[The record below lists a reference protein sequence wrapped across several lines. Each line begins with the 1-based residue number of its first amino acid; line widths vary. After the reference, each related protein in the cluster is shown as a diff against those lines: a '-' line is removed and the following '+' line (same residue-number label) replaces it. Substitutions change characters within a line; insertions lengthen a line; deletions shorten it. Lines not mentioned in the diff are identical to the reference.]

1 MADEV
6 TTPTMQDNVN
16 AQKGGKPDGTLPE
29 SQANDKE
36 VYDDKLTFT
45 PKEFDSEV
53 DKRIANALQTAKS
66 KWDEE
71 KQEEISN
78 AEKLAK
84 MSAAER
90 KEAEDKAKQETL
102 DKREKELNMREYR
115 YEAKHQLEESG
126 LPDSFVDMVL
136 SEDTET
142 TKNNIGAIKA
152 EFDKA
157 IEAAVNEK
165 LKGNNPKA
173 GGRTGA
179 LTKGEIL
186 EVADTVERQRLI
198 AENINLFK

>member
-1 MADEV
+1 M
-6 TTPTMQDNVN
+6 TPEEFEAAKQEAAEKEAERRV
-16 AQKGGKPDGTLPE
+16 AKVLSKK
-29 SQANDKE
+29 QAEWQEAKDKE
-36 VYDDKLTFT
+36 L
-45 PKEFDSEV
+45 EEARSE
-53 DKRIANALQTAKS
+53 AA
-66 KWDEE
+66 
-71 KQEEISN
+71 
-78 AEKLAK
+78 KLAK
-84 MSAAER
+84 MSADERIKAESEKR
-90 KEAEDKAKQETL
+90 QSDIE
-102 DKREKELNMREYR
+102 KREKELNMREYR

-136 SEDTET
+136 SEDAET

-186 EVADTVERQRLI
+186 KVADTVERQRLI

>member
-6 TTPTMQDNVN
+6 NTEETNTGTETTDN
-16 AQKGGKPDGTLPE
+16 QEQTE
-29 SQANDKE
+29 TQ
-36 VYDDKLTFT
+36 DDKLTFT

-53 DKRIANALQTAKS
+53 DKRIANALQTAKA

-71 KQEEISN
+71 KQTEISN

-84 MSAAER
+84 MSASDR
-90 KEAEDKAKQETL
+90 KAAEDKAKQEAL
-102 DKREKELNMREYR
+102 DNREKQLNMREYR
-115 YEAKHQLEESG
+115 YEAKHQLEENG

-136 SEDTET
+136 SEDAET

-165 LKGNNPKA
+165 LKGNDPKS

-179 LTKGEIL
+179 LTKSEIL
-186 EVADTVERQRLI
+186 KVADTVERQKLI

>member
-6 TTPTMQDNVN
+6 NTEETNTDTETTDNQEQT
-16 AQKGGKPDGTLPE
+16 ATQ
-29 SQANDKE
+29 
-36 VYDDKLTFT
+36 DDKLTFT

-90 KEAEDKAKQETL
+90 KEAEDNAKQETL

-115 YEAKHQLEESG
+115 YEAKHQLEENG

-136 SEDTET
+136 SEDAET

-186 EVADTVERQRLI
+186 KVADTVERQRLI

>member
-1 MADEV
+1 MTEPAVD
-6 TTPTMQDNVN
+6 PNVN
-16 AQKGGKPDGTLPE
+16 SGQAKEPGAEDKVTMTPE
-29 SQANDKE
+29 EFEAAKQEAAEKEAERRVAKVLSKKQAEWQEAKDKE
-36 VYDDKLTFT
+36 L
-45 PKEFDSEV
+45 EE
-53 DKRIANALQTAKS
+53 AKS
-66 KWDEE
+66 E
-71 KQEEISN
+71 
-78 AEKLAK
+78 AAKLAK
-84 MSAAER
+84 MSAEER
-90 KEAEDKAKQETL
+90 KAEEDKAKQETL

-136 SEDTET
+136 SEDAET

-157 IEAAVNEK
+157 IEAAVNER

-173 GGRTGA
+173 GGRPGA

-186 EVADTVERQRLI
+186 KVADTVERQRLI

>member
-6 TTPTMQDNVN
+6 NTEETNTGTETTDN
-16 AQKGGKPDGTLPE
+16 QEQTE
-29 SQANDKE
+29 TQ
-36 VYDDKLTFT
+36 DDKLTFT

-53 DKRIANALQTAKS
+53 DKRIANALQTAKA

-71 KQEEISN
+71 KQTEISN

-115 YEAKHQLEESG
+115 YEAKHQLEENG

-136 SEDTET
+136 SEDAET

-173 GGRTGA
+173 GGHTGT

-186 EVADTVERQRLI
+186 KVADTVERQRLI

>member
-6 TTPTMQDNVN
+6 NTEETNTGTETTDN
-16 AQKGGKPDGTLPE
+16 QEQTE
-29 SQANDKE
+29 TQ
-36 VYDDKLTFT
+36 DDKLTFT

-53 DKRIANALQTAKS
+53 DKRIANALQTAKA

-71 KQEEISN
+71 KQTEISN

-84 MSAAER
+84 MSASDR
-90 KEAEDKAKQETL
+90 KEAEDKAKQEAL
-102 DKREKELNMREYR
+102 DNREKELNMREYR
-115 YEAKHQLEESG
+115 YEAKHQLEENG

-136 SEDTET
+136 SEDAET

-173 GGRTGA
+173 GGRTGT
-179 LTKGEIL
+179 LTKSEIL
-186 EVADTVERQRLI
+186 KVADTVERQRLI

>member
-6 TTPTMQDNVN
+6 NTEEANTGTETTDN
-16 AQKGGKPDGTLPE
+16 QEQTE
-29 SQANDKE
+29 TQ
-36 VYDDKLTFT
+36 DDKLTFT

-53 DKRIANALQTAKS
+53 DKRIANALQTAKA

-71 KQEEISN
+71 KQTEISN

-115 YEAKHQLEESG
+115 YEAKHQLEENG

-136 SEDTET
+136 SEDAET

-173 GGRTGA
+173 GGRTGT
-179 LTKGEIL
+179 LTKSEIL
-186 EVADTVERQRLI
+186 KVADTVERQRLI

>member
-6 TTPTMQDNVN
+6 NTEETNTGTETTDN
-16 AQKGGKPDGTLPE
+16 QEQTE
-29 SQANDKE
+29 TQ
-36 VYDDKLTFT
+36 DDKLTFT

-53 DKRIANALQTAKS
+53 DKRIANALQTAKA

-71 KQEEISN
+71 KQTEISN

-84 MSAAER
+84 MSASDR
-90 KEAEDKAKQETL
+90 KEAEDKAKQEAL
-102 DKREKELNMREYR
+102 DNREKELNMREYR
-115 YEAKHQLEESG
+115 YEAKHQLEENG

-136 SEDTET
+136 SEDAET

-173 GGRTGA
+173 GGRTGT
-179 LTKGEIL
+179 LTKSKIL
-186 EVADTVERQRLI
+186 KVADTVERQRLI

>member
-6 TTPTMQDNVN
+6 NTEETNTGTETTGNQEQTETQ
-16 AQKGGKPDGTLPE
+16 
-29 SQANDKE
+29 
-36 VYDDKLTFT
+36 DDKLTFT

-53 DKRIANALQTAKS
+53 DKRIANALQTAKA

-71 KQEEISN
+71 KQTEISN

-115 YEAKHQLEESG
+115 YEAKHQLEENG

-136 SEDTET
+136 SEDAET

-157 IEAAVNEK
+157 IEAAVNER
-165 LKGNNPKA
+165 LKGKTPQSGGASGQFNKKISDMSLEEMTEAYRNN
-173 GGRTGA
+173 T
-179 LTKGEIL
+179 
-186 EVADTVERQRLI
+186 
-198 AENINLFK
+198 NLFG

>member
-6 TTPTMQDNVN
+6 NTEETDTGTETTDN
-16 AQKGGKPDGTLPE
+16 QEQTE
-29 SQANDKE
+29 TQ
-36 VYDDKLTFT
+36 DDKLTFT

-53 DKRIANALQTAKS
+53 DKRIANALQTAKA

-71 KQEEISN
+71 KQTEISN

-115 YEAKHQLEESG
+115 YEAKHQLEENG

-136 SEDTET
+136 SEDAET

-186 EVADTVERQRLI
+186 KVADTVERQRLI

>member
-6 TTPTMQDNVN
+6 NTEETNTGTETTDN
-16 AQKGGKPDGTLPE
+16 QEQTE
-29 SQANDKE
+29 TQ
-36 VYDDKLTFT
+36 DDKLTFT

-53 DKRIANALQTAKS
+53 DKRIANALQTAKA

-71 KQEEISN
+71 KQTEISN

-115 YEAKHQLEESG
+115 YEAKHQLEENG

-136 SEDTET
+136 SEDAET

-157 IEAAVNEK
+157 VEASVTEK
-165 LKGNNPKA
+165 LKGKTPNVGGGA
-173 GGRTGA
+173 GSM
-179 LTKGEIL
+179 TKSEIL
-186 EVADTVERQRLI
+186 KVQDTVERQRLI

>member
-1 MADEV
+1 MTEPAVD
-6 TTPTMQDNVN
+6 PNVN
-16 AQKGGKPDGTLPE
+16 PDPSKEPGTEDKVTMTPE
-29 SQANDKE
+29 EFEAAKQEAAEKEAERRVAKVLSKKQAEWQEAKDKE
-36 VYDDKLTFT
+36 L
-45 PKEFDSEV
+45 EE
-53 DKRIANALQTAKS
+53 AKS
-66 KWDEE
+66 E
-71 KQEEISN
+71 
-78 AEKLAK
+78 AAKLAK
-84 MSAAER
+84 MSAEERAKAE
-90 KEAEDKAKQETL
+90 ADKRQGEL
-102 DKREKELNMREYR
+102 EKREKAINLREYR
-115 YEAKHQLEESG
+115 YEAKHQLEENG

-136 SEDTET
+136 SEDAET

-186 EVADTVERQRLI
+186 KVADTVERQRLI

>member
-6 TTPTMQDNVN
+6 NTEETNTGTETTDN
-16 AQKGGKPDGTLPE
+16 QEQTE
-29 SQANDKE
+29 TQ
-36 VYDDKLTFT
+36 DDKLTFT

-53 DKRIANALQTAKS
+53 DKRIANALQTAKA

-71 KQEEISN
+71 KQTEISN

-115 YEAKHQLEESG
+115 YEAKHQLEENG

-136 SEDTET
+136 SEDAET

-157 IEAAVNEK
+157 VEAAVNEK

-179 LTKGEIL
+179 LTKSEIL
-186 EVADTVERQRLI
+186 KVADTVERQKLI

>member
-6 TTPTMQDNVN
+6 NTEETNTGTETTDNQEQTETQD
-16 AQKGGKPDGTLPE
+16 E
-29 SQANDKE
+29 
-36 VYDDKLTFT
+36 KLTFT

-53 DKRIANALQTAKS
+53 DKRIANALQTAKA

-71 KQEEISN
+71 KQTEISN

-115 YEAKHQLEESG
+115 YEAKHQLEENG

-136 SEDTET
+136 SEDAET
-142 TKNNIGAIKA
+142 TKNNIGAIKT

-165 LKGNNPKA
+165 LKGATPKT
-173 GGRTGA
+173 GGAASETSH
-179 LTKGEIL
+179 LDSIL
-186 EVADTVERQRLI
+186 SQY
-198 AENINLFK
+198 K

>member
-6 TTPTMQDNVN
+6 NTEETNTDTETTDNQEQT
-16 AQKGGKPDGTLPE
+16 ATQ
-29 SQANDKE
+29 
-36 VYDDKLTFT
+36 DDKLTFT

-115 YEAKHQLEESG
+115 YEAKHQLEENG

-136 SEDTET
+136 SEDAET
-142 TKNNIGAIKA
+142 IKNNIGAIKA
-152 EFDKA
+152 EFDKS
-157 IEAAVNEK
+157 IEAAVNER
-165 LKGNNPKA
+165 LKGKTPQTGGTAGKFNKNLGDMSLEEMTEAYRNN
-173 GGRTGA
+173 T
-179 LTKGEIL
+179 
-186 EVADTVERQRLI
+186 
-198 AENINLFK
+198 NLFG

>member
-1 MADEV
+1 MTEPAVD
-6 TTPTMQDNVN
+6 PNVN
-16 AQKGGKPDGTLPE
+16 PDQAKEPGAEDKVTMTPE
-29 SQANDKE
+29 EFEAAKQEAAEKEAERRVAKVLSKKQAEWQEAKDKE
-36 VYDDKLTFT
+36 L
-45 PKEFDSEV
+45 EE
-53 DKRIANALQTAKS
+53 AKS
-66 KWDEE
+66 E
-71 KQEEISN
+71 
-78 AEKLAK
+78 AAKLAK
-84 MSAAER
+84 MSAEER
-90 KEAEDKAKQETL
+90 KAEEDKAKQELL

-115 YEAKHQLEESG
+115 YEAKHQLEENG

-136 SEDTET
+136 SEDAET

-186 EVADTVERQRLI
+186 KVSDTVERQRLI

>member
-6 TTPTMQDNVN
+6 NTEETNTGTETTDN
-16 AQKGGKPDGTLPE
+16 QEQTE
-29 SQANDKE
+29 TQ
-36 VYDDKLTFT
+36 DDKLTFT

-53 DKRIANALQTAKS
+53 DKRIANALQTAKA

-71 KQEEISN
+71 KKEEISN

-84 MSAAER
+84 MSASDR
-90 KEAEDKAKQETL
+90 KAAEDKAKQEAL
-102 DKREKELNMREYR
+102 DNREKQLNMREYR
-115 YEAKHQLEESG
+115 YEAKHQLEENG

-136 SEDTET
+136 SEDAET

-165 LKGNNPKA
+165 LKGTTPKTGQGA
-173 GGRTGA
+173 GTKSA
-179 LTKGEIL
+179 L
-186 EVADTVERQRLI
+186 
-198 AENINLFK
+198 AEGLGL

>member
-6 TTPTMQDNVN
+6 NTEETNTGTETTDN
-16 AQKGGKPDGTLPE
+16 QEQTE
-29 SQANDKE
+29 TQ
-36 VYDDKLTFT
+36 DDKLTFT

-53 DKRIANALQTAKS
+53 DKRIANALQTAKA

-71 KQEEISN
+71 KQTEISN

-115 YEAKHQLEESG
+115 YEAKHQLEENG

-136 SEDTET
+136 SEDAET

-186 EVADTVERQRLI
+186 KVADTVERQRLI

>member
-6 TTPTMQDNVN
+6 NTEETNTGTETTDN
-16 AQKGGKPDGTLPE
+16 QEQTE
-29 SQANDKE
+29 TQ
-36 VYDDKLTFT
+36 DDKLTFT

-53 DKRIANALQTAKS
+53 DKRIANALQTAKA

-71 KQEEISN
+71 KQTEISN

-136 SEDTET
+136 SEDAET

-157 IEAAVNEK
+157 IEAAVNER

-173 GGRTGA
+173 GGTAGKINKN
-179 LTKGEIL
+179 LSDMSL
-186 EVADTVERQRLI
+186 EEMTEAYRNNT
-198 AENINLFK
+198 NLFG

>member
-6 TTPTMQDNVN
+6 NTEETNTGTATIDN
-16 AQKGGKPDGTLPE
+16 QEQTE
-29 SQANDKE
+29 TQ
-36 VYDDKLTFT
+36 DDKLTFT

-53 DKRIANALQTAKS
+53 DKRIANALQTAKA

-71 KQEEISN
+71 KQTEISN

-84 MSAAER
+84 MSASDR
-90 KEAEDKAKQETL
+90 KEAEDKAKQEAL
-102 DKREKELNMREYR
+102 DNREKELNMREYR
-115 YEAKHQLEESG
+115 YEAKHQLEENG

-136 SEDTET
+136 SEDAET

-173 GGRTGA
+173 GGRTGT
-179 LTKGEIL
+179 LTKSEIL
-186 EVADTVERQRLI
+186 KVADTVERQRLI